1 MCHLSWGGGDEWG
14 GMLALQSYSN
24 IQEGQVEIGKMEH
37 EVFYYLH
44 LEVIY
49 HFCAPVSLVRHHH
62 IVPYNIR
69 GEMALN
75 WFPLEP
81 LMIEFDGG

>member
-1 MCHLSWGGGDEWG
+1 MGGHVSFTKLLKYPGRASRDW
-14 GMLALQSYSN
+14 
-24 IQEGQVEIGKMEH
+24 KMEH

-44 LEVIY
+44 LKVIY